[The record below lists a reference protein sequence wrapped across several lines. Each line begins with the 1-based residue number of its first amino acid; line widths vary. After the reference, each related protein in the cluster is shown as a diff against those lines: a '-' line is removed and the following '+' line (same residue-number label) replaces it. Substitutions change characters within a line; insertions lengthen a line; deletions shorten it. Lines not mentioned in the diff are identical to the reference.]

1 LNETQLLTAANTSH
15 VISKNQGW
23 MATEKGSA
31 FTTFELG
38 LLLLL
43 LLLGVFSFVCFL
55 ADPVTTSNIVGMLF
69 IMLKSRFLHKNNQ
82 GS

>member
-1 LNETQLLTAANTSH
+1 LTAADAKSCCQQEW
-15 VISKNQGW
+15 KDGW
-23 MATEKGSA
+23 KQKKGTA

-69 IMLKSRFLHKNNQ
+69 IMLKSRLLHWNKQ
-82 GS
+82 AL